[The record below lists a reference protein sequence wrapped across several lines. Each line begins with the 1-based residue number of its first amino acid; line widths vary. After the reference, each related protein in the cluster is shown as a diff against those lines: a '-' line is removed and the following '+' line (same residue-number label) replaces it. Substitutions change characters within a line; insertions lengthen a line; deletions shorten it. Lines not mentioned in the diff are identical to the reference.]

1 MHLDCKSI
9 VQNSIH
15 IVRPKSNRATTKFLA
30 YWMRSMVKRNYMTFV
45 CSVATIPH
53 YTKDKVMS
61 TVMPLPPENEQKEIV
76 RYLDNEC
83 EKINNLITKKH
94 SQIETLQELKNS
106 LISDIVTGKI
116 DVRNITVPEYE
127 HVDDIV
133 DDDSENN
140 EETETDGEEA

>member
-1 MHLDCKSI
+1 
-9 VQNSIH
+9 
-15 IVRPKSNRATTKFLA
+15 
-30 YWMRSMVKRNYMTFV
+30 
-45 CSVATIPH
+45 
-53 YTKDKVMS
+53 
-61 TVMPLPPENEQKEIV
+61 
-76 RYLDNEC
+76 
-83 EKINNLITKKH
+83 ITKKH